1 MVAPH
6 GQSGASQ
13 AGSVPQAGGSSSPTR
28 HHMKDQPYSRN
39 NGRQQDVTAQKAW
52 MVLSQVTSRSL
63 GCHCSHPLAVVVT
76 PTSICSTRGAQIPL
90 QRWQGHEVLTV
101 SFLLLILLHPAG
113 FAPVLTGAPCWGGTI
128 WPGLP
133 ALGTMPDLGSC
144 FCS

>member
-13 AGSVPQAGGSSSPTR
+13 AGSVPQAGGSSSP
-28 HHMKDQPYSRN
+28 MKDQPHGRN
-39 NGRQQDVTAQKAW
+39 NCRQQDVTAQKAW

-101 SFLLLILLHPAG
+101 SFLLLILLRCAG
-113 FAPVLTGAPCWGGTI
+113 FAPVLTGAPC
-128 WPGLP
+128 
-133 ALGTMPDLGSC
+133 
-144 FCS
+144 